1 MRKHH
6 IWLRTAALFQVLT
19 GLVHAVSLFVK
30 PQPTNDSEKQLYN
43 LLETYQFNLGQ
54 GFSPTMADLSL
65 ALSSCFTM
73 LYIFGGL
80 LNWHF
85 LGKRAESRIMKG
97 VLNINVLLFGI
108 SFGLMVV
115 FTFLP
120 PSILTGLT
128 FIFLFLARYTMP
140 KY

>member
-19 GLVHAVSLFVK
+19 VLVHAVSLFVK

-120 PSILTGLT
+120 PIILTGLT

>member
-6 IWLRTAALFQVLT
+6 FWLITPAIYPELR
-19 GLVHAVSLFVK
+19 GLLMAVSLFEK
-30 PQPTNDSEKQLYN
+30 PPPKNDSEKQLYN

-97 VLNINVLLFGI
+97 VLNINVLVFGI

-120 PSILTGLT
+120 PIILTGLT